1 MTRKPL
7 LNGCTLHF
15 LRDRVKTAVVQ
26 EGLRVEQL
34 SPHIEKSQS
43 TWFRRPTGWGAL
55 KMSYQEEARGR
66 PGISCRDCISPL
78 AWYFSSLNLPQLKI
92 PPPLH
97 LKCILLFCTLI
108 SFYTEFTFTV
118 SGCFPTP
125 DRAETHTH
133 YIFCLFCIS
142 VLLASAQPALRG
154 EKQRRK
160 TYKTMN
166 TKVVLIPW
174 FREWPKEQFIWV
186 ESRVFPSSWCDMIF
200 LFT

>member
-34 SPHIEKSQS
+34 SLHIEKSQS

-66 PGISCRDCISPL
+66 PGISCRL
-78 AWYFSSLNLPQLKI
+78 YFSTGLVFLKFESTPVKD

>member
-7 LNGCTLHF
+7 LNGCTRHF

-34 SPHIEKSQS
+34 SLHIEKSQS

-66 PGISCRDCISPL
+66 PGISCRL
-78 AWYFSSLNLPQLKI
+78 YFSTGLVFLKFESTPVKD

>member
-34 SPHIEKSQS
+34 SLHIEKSQS

-66 PGISCRDCISPL
+66 PGISCRL
-78 AWYFSSLNLPQLKI
+78 YFSTGLVFLKFESTPVKD

-125 DRAETHTH
+125 DRAETNTH